1 MTQSHDKMYEEDYD
15 GSWDE
20 AMQIDNVTAKQLVN
34 LQQNATVQDKNDLIQ
49 DILNTQMSGSN
60 FGGVLK
66 QIMTTSELSTDN
78 QVVSSNAGVSWDEGL
93 LWQQLGV
100 VSKDNLNLSESKDYS
115 GKSSSTDYNDLIQQA
130 SQQYGISEALI
141 KAVIDTESSFN
152 PEAVSSAGAKGLMQL
167 MDGTAAGLGVRDSFN
182 PAENIDAGTR
192 YLSQQLK
199 RFNGEEDVAL
209 AAYNAGP
216 GRIQRLGISTDQEL
230 LNRLDSLPSET
241 RNYITKV
248 QNARTKYE
256 V

>member
-1 MTQSHDKMYEEDYD
+1 
-15 GSWDE
+15 
-20 AMQIDNVTAKQLVN
+20 MQIDNVTAKQLIN

-49 DILNTQMSGSN
+49 DILSAQTSGSD
-60 FGGVLK
+60 FGGLLK
-66 QIMTTSELSTDN
+66 QIMTTSELSSDN
-78 QVVSSNAGVSWDEGL
+78 QVISSNAGVSWDDGL

-100 VSKDNLNLSESKDYS
+100 VSKDNLSVSESKGHS
-115 GKSSSTDYNDLIQQA
+115 GKSLSTDYNDLIQQA
-130 SQQYGISEALI
+130 SQQYGISESLI

-152 PEAVSSAGAKGLMQL
+152 PQVVSSAGAKGLMQL
-167 MDGTAAGLGVRDSFN
+167 MDGTAAGLGVSDSFD

-192 YLSQQLK
+192 YLSYQLK
-199 RFNGEEDVAL
+199 RFNGEENVAL

-230 LNRLDSLPSET
+230 MNRLDSLPLET

-256 V
+256 G